1 MKNALLLFSVLLL
14 LSASKLFPQTLNDY
28 LSAVKGDTLVIKD
41 YYEMNNRPNSLAE
54 VLRLDTTDVPEG
66 RIYELKAGGYYPNY
80 YIQTPKRSIVIIG
93 PDTSIIVNNKNAELP
108 PPLICDAA
116 GVKQSEMNASIQV
129 NGNLTIKNCR
139 IIPAAEDGSTAKIF
153 AEVSASNL
161 RLLFDNCLCEHI
173 TGVLVYSEYPGCD
186 FIFRNCYFVNMS
198 GYPCRRDGGVFD
210 SFEKQDSLLV
220 ENCTFIMAQ
229 GNVWR
234 LRAYPFKRIFFNHNT
249 FINMAGSVFMNL
261 GYQSRMYVV
270 NNIFI
275 NCNIQPYPGI
285 HTIDYG
291 EQDPDRQPMGLI
303 NVYQD
308 SADEANKTPRI
319 MWCGYNIAYWDPIFD
334 NVIQLVDSDSVNG
347 VTTWMTQMLL
357 MNLRTRQMFDN
368 KTKYPY
374 LTEGSWLKDKPDFT
388 DSKDLLSTQL
398 TVLKDFAIA
407 AVDTSNAVVL
417 PDWRLINTGPDN
429 FIYPDWPVPVDLAY
443 SNPDLITGGLSGF
456 PVGDLNWFPA
466 QKAAWLAQRNEEY
479 ANIDWIYYDAVKD
492 PGILPSEFRL
502 LQNYPN
508 PFNPSTKIQY
518 AISSRQLVILKVY
531 DMLGREVA
539 TLVNEEQKAGNYEVE
554 FNGSNL
560 ASGIYIYRLKAGNF
574 IATKKMLLIK

>member
-1 MKNALLLFSVLLL
+1 MKNAQLLFSVLLL
-14 LSASKLFPQTLNDY
+14 LYASKLFPQTLKDY
-28 LSAVKGDTLVIKD
+28 LSTVKGDTLVIKD
-41 YYEMNNRPNSLAE
+41 YYEMNNLPNSLAE
-54 VLRLDTTDVPEG
+54 VLRLDTAGVPPE
-66 RIYELKAGGYYPNY
+66 RVYELKAGGYYPNY
-80 YIQTPKRSIVIIG
+80 FIQTPKRSVVIVG
-93 PDTSIIVNNKNAELP
+93 PDTSIIVKNKNADLP
-108 PPLICDAA
+108 PPLICNAA
-116 GVKQSEMNASIQV
+116 GEKQSEMNASIQV

-139 IIPAAEDGSTAKIF
+139 IVPAAADGSTTKIF
-153 AEVSASNL
+153 AEVSSPNL

-173 TGVLVYSEYPGCD
+173 TGVLVYSEYPDCD

-261 GYQSRMYVV
+261 GYQSRMFVV
-270 NNIFI
+270 NNIFV

-291 EQDPDRQPMGLI
+291 EQDLDWQPMGLI
-303 NVYQD
+303 NVYPD
-308 SADEANKTPRI
+308 SADEANKTPRLI
-319 MWCGYNIAYWDPIFD
+319 LCSSNLAYWDSIFN
-334 NVIQLVDSDSVNG
+334 NVIQLVASDSVNG
-347 VTTWMTQMLL
+347 VTTWLSQMITMNYRSYL
-357 MNLRTRQMFDN
+357 MFGNHH
-368 KTKYPY
+368 KYPY
-374 LTEGSWLKDKPDFT
+374 LSEGSWLIDKPDFT

-407 AVDTSNAVVL
+407 DVDTNNSVVL
-417 PDWRLINTGPDN
+417 PDWRLINNGPDN
-429 FIYPDWPVPVDLAY
+429 FIYPDWPIPVDLSY
-443 SNPDLITGGLSGF
+443 SNTELITGSLNNF

-466 QKAAWLAQRNEEY
+466 QKAAWLAQRDLEY
-479 ANIDWIYYDAVKD
+479 ANIDRIYYVALKE
-492 PGILPSEFRL
+492 PGIPPTEYSL

-508 PFNPSTKIQY
+508 PFNPATTINYQIPKSG
-518 AISSRQLVILKVY
+518 LVTIMIY
-531 DMLGREVA
+531 DILGREVK
-539 TLVNEEQKAGNYEVE
+539 TLVNEVKNPGKYKIE

-560 ASGIYIYRLKAGNF
+560 SSGIYFCRLKAENY
-574 IATKKMLLIK
+574 ISTKKMILLK